1 MARMNREIREAR
13 AILVAE
19 HALERRLRTIEFE
32 EDVLYPALDRVADGT
47 LAVTYTPSEGVQ
59 QKAIESGDGGSF
71 A

>member
-1 MARMNREIREAR
+1 MARMDREIREAR

-32 EDVLYPALDRVADGT
+32 EEVLYPALDRVADGT
-47 LAVTYTPSEGVQ
+47 LTVSYTPSEGVQ
-59 QKAIESGDGGSF
+59 QKALEGG